1 MHDSECDKTVP
12 TNDEPCKTNV
22 FGWFLNVDQA
32 GAPGPASTSGPRPGH
47 FWTSQWLPERLA
59 TPLRQYLEPEF
70 VLVAALGLPLLW
82 VCAGPQQSAAPSDS
96 ISSLGATACS
106 KVSSGHTSPRRVSP
120 SFQMM
125 DANQRWDVPEAV
137 EWMAK
142 LAEFKP
148 LWIEEPTSP
157 DDILGHSTISKV
169 KNLLL
174 LLEWWSQI
182 LRFLGLYSLS
192 QFCLF

>member
-1 MHDSECDKTVP
+1 
-12 TNDEPCKTNV
+12 
-22 FGWFLNVDQA
+22 
-32 GAPGPASTSGPRPGH
+32 
-47 FWTSQWLPERLA
+47 
-59 TPLRQYLEPEF
+59 
-70 VLVAALGLPLLW
+70 
-82 VCAGPQQSAAPSDS
+82 
-96 ISSLGATACS
+96 
-106 KVSSGHTSPRRVSP
+106 
-120 SFQMM
+120 MM

-157 DDILGHSTISKV
+157 DDILGHATISKV

-182 LRFLGLYSLS
+182 LRLLGL
-192 QFCLF
+192 FPFTVLFILEKLNCYQLKGYQQSKGYNRPDSHTL